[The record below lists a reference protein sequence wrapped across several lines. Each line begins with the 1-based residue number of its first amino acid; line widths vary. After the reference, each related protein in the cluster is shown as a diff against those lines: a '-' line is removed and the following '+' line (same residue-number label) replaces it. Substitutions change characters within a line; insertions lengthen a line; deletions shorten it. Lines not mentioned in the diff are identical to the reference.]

1 MTDAVFDFHCEM
13 IPLENWNIRRLIMFK
28 LFFILLAGLAVVG
41 STSSMLGVIMDNLG
55 SYRDATVAL
64 VIIMII
70 APWLMRQFD

>member
-1 MTDAVFDFHCEM
+1 
-13 IPLENWNIRRLIMFK
+13 MFK